1 MIQNNVNDI
10 QSTKKRLKMTQY
22 FKNKLLPQGIFFLQ
36 ETHYLKYIEVSWR
49 DEFNATLFFS
59 NEFSN
64 SCGVLIGFLEQFDV
78 VLNQMSDNK
87 GYLLILNVTMD
98 PKKIV
103 FIYLYNP
110 NTRNEE
116 VEIVNALLTTMK
128 TNDLNKNSD
137 LLLAWDFIV
146 FFNGNLECCGGNLSF
161 KQKSVAKLIKII
173 ETFWRIWIIRNP

>member
-36 ETHYLKYIEVSWR
+36 ETHYLKYNEVSWR

-64 SCGVLIGFLEQFDV
+64 FCGVLIGFLEQFDV

-103 FIYLYNP
+103 FIC
-110 NTRNEE
+110 
-116 VEIVNALLTTMK
+116 
-128 TNDLNKNSD
+128 D
-137 LLLAWDFIV
+137 W
-146 FFNGNLECCGGNLSF
+146 
-161 KQKSVAKLIKII
+161 
-173 ETFWRIWIIRNP
+173 